1 MRFAELTIKDFM
13 HELAQGTPTPGGGSV
28 AALSGALAAALSSMV
43 AGLTLGRSKYEDVW
57 PEMEEVR
64 EQAEEQMLELQ
75 ELIDRDAEAY
85 NRVMAAFKMPKD
97 DQVQKEQRKQA
108 IQEATLK
115 AAQVPLQTLRVAA
128 SVADLLKAVAVK
140 GNPNCITDAGV
151 GGQLMQA
158 AAKGA
163 ACNVRINLSGMK
175 DEGLIQELRQ
185 EVQDLLQQV
194 EAAAGYVDQK
204 VESALP

>member
-1 MRFAELTIKDFM
+1 
-13 HELAQGTPTPGGGSV
+13 
-28 AALSGALAAALSSMV
+28 
-43 AGLTLGRSKYEDVW
+43 
-57 PEMEEVR
+57 
-64 EQAEEQMLELQ
+64 
-75 ELIDRDAEAY
+75 
-85 NRVMAAFKMPKD
+85 
-97 DQVQKEQRKQA
+97 
-108 IQEATLK
+108 
-115 AAQVPLQTLRVAA
+115 
-128 SVADLLKAVAVK
+128 
-140 GNPNCITDAGV
+140 
-151 GGQLMQA
+151 MQA

>member
-1 MRFAELTIKDFM
+1 MRFAELSIKDFV

-28 AALSGALAAALSSMV
+28 AALSGALASALSSMV
-43 AGLTLGRSKYEDVW
+43 AGLTLGRPKYEDVW

-64 EQAEEQMLELQ
+64 EQAEQQALELQ

-85 NRVMAAFKMPKD
+85 NRVMAAFKMPRE
-97 DQVQKEQRKQA
+97 DQVQKEQRRQA
-108 IQEATLK
+108 IQEATLE
-115 AAQVPLQTLRVAA
+115 AARVPLQTLKAVA
-128 SVADLLKAVAVK
+128 SLADLLQTSADK

-151 GGQLMQA
+151 GSQLMLA

-163 ACNVRINLSGMK
+163 AFNVRINLSGLK
-175 DEGLIQELRQ
+175 DEGLVQDLRK

-194 EAAAGYVDQK
+194 EAAAGDMEAK
-204 VESALP
+204 VESALE